1 MFDGSIDAAASVVF
15 QSINKRFKKVGRG
28 RRPFMSID
36 ILVQV
41 LLSGLLLGGIYALV
55 AFGLSLVYGV
65 ANILNIAHGTF
76 LAISGVIASLIYAA
90 TGWNPLLIIP
100 ALAIPV
106 FAFGY
111 LFHATLLRPLAA
123 RSKHDETIG
132 TVLITTGAL
141 IAMSDI
147 TGVLAGTNQR
157 NIPVRS
163 DMLEFGDVIVSTTQ
177 VWILAGIVALTLVL
191 HLYLKHAWF
200 GRAVRAV
207 TQDPMGATLCG
218 VNASRARAL
227 TFAAG
232 SGLVAVAGVLYALI
246 YPVDPYMGFSLT
258 VRAFTIIIIGGIGNL
273 AGAMV
278 AGVML
283 GVAESLTSLYWAPK
297 WAPAISVV
305 LLLLILVVFPRGLG
319 TWRRA

>member
-1 MFDGSIDAAASVVF
+1 MSKPFWTNSLLSIVD
-15 QSINKRFKKVGRG
+15 
-28 RRPFMSID
+28 
-36 ILVQV
+36 QV

-177 VWILAGIVALTLVL
+177 VWILAGIVALTAFEL
-191 HLYLKHAWF
+191 
-200 GRAVRAV
+200 
-207 TQDPMGATLCG
+207 
-218 VNASRARAL
+218 
-227 TFAAG
+227 
-232 SGLVAVAGVLYALI
+232 LVAFLQASVFAILTCVYLNDALH
-246 YPVDPYMGFSLT
+246 PGH
-258 VRAFTIIIIGGIGNL
+258 
-273 AGAMV
+273 
-278 AGVML
+278 
-283 GVAESLTSLYWAPK
+283 
-297 WAPAISVV
+297 
-305 LLLLILVVFPRGLG
+305 
-319 TWRRA
+319 